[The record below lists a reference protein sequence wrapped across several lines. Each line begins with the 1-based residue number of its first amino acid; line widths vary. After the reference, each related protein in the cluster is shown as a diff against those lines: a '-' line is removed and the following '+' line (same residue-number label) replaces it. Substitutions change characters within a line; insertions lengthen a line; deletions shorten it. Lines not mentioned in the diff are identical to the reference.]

1 MQEPDLDLARRIL
14 EIEADAI
21 RRLAGRL
28 GPDFESAVELLAST
42 QGRVVTS
49 GMGKSGII
57 CRKIAATLSSTGT
70 PSLFLHPAEAVHGDL
85 GMLARGDTVLVVSNS
100 GETQELIRLLNT
112 IKRLGLPLIAM
123 VGNLQS
129 TLAAHADVVLDISVD
144 REACLFGL
152 APTASTTAALA
163 LGDSLA
169 MVLSRKKGF
178 RLEEFARLHPGGKL
192 GKRLAKV
199 QDLMHVGDSIPRVSR
214 ETPMDEVI
222 YEMSRKGLGIT
233 AVTDDGGRLV
243 GVISDGDLRRLLQRD
258 REGLLQRTAE
268 QCMTPN
274 PVTIPPAE
282 MAAKALDL
290 LERRKITSLMVV
302 DETARLIGVLHLHDL
317 WGTELF

>member
-28 GPDFESAVELLAST
+28 GPDFETAVELLAST

-163 LGDSLA
+163 LGDALA

-243 GVISDGDLRRLLQRD
+243 GVISDGDLRRLLQR
-258 REGLLQRTAE
+258 EGGGLLQRMAE

-274 PVTIPPAE
+274 PVTIHSGE
-282 MAAKALDL
+282 MAATALDL

-302 DETARLIGVLHLHDL
+302 DERDRLIGVLHLHDL